1 MKKLIYVGLFSLTL
15 LGLFNANS
23 VNGQSFEPKRYE
35 PNIFEDE
42 IIFCVKDVK
51 HIDYFGQVSCF
62 ISPAD
67 NILDKQTA
75 DKIYDKAYSLDDTF
89 EMGLID

>member
-1 MKKLIYVGLFSLTL
+1 MNKTIYAIGLIALVGFISTNQAFS
-15 LGLFNANS
+15 
-23 VNGQSFEPKRYE
+23 QSFEPLRHE

-51 HIDYFGQVSCF
+51 NIDYFGQVSCF
-62 ISPAD
+62 VESAD

-75 DKIYDKAYSLDDTF
+75 DKIYNRSYSLDDTF